1 MFNFKTT
8 YNGTVFYKNILTLL
22 KGSVLAQLI
31 PLIISPFI
39 TRLYSPKELGVL
51 ALFSSI
57 SVILGSVVNGRYE
70 QALVLVKTENEAN
83 HLTIL
88 SLFLSLVVSLLLF
101 LFFIVFT
108 PQLLNFFN
116 EPDLAFWIYLIPVVI
131 FSIGAYNTLNY
142 YELRKKHFKKISNS
156 EIYRSASFAAIQLS
170 FPLIKSGMF
179 GLLIGKLIS
188 SLIAPIYLC
197 KTSNFKIRK
206 VNTSLLLALAKRFI
220 DFPKYTNFSILL
232 NNLSIN
238 AINLLIPVL
247 YSTQL
252 LGLYSLMYKVLGA
265 PFVFLGN
272 AINQVFLEDA
282 VRQKNESGHAYKLT
296 KRMVIQLTFV
306 SVIFFGTAY
315 FIIED
320 LFAFVFS
327 EDWRMSG
334 VYAKYLIPF
343 FMFKFIAS
351 PLTSIHTAFEK
362 QKLSFTLQ
370 LIMFVLS
377 MGSLL
382 YAYIN
387 LWIFEHY
394 LLLFSVL
401 MSIFYIFRIA
411 IILRISKN
419 NMSLYE

>member
-1 MFNFKTT
+1 MVNFKIDFIDS
-8 YNGTVFYKNILTLL
+8 VFYKNILILL

-39 TRLYSPKELGVL
+39 TRLYSPKELGIL
-51 ALFSSI
+51 ALFSST

-70 QALVLVKTENEAN
+70 QALVLVKTENEAK

-88 SLFLSLVVSLLLF
+88 SLLISLVVSFILF
-101 LFFIVFT
+101 LFFIFFK
-108 PQLLNFFN
+108 PHLLDFFN
-116 EPDLAFWIYLIPVVI
+116 EPDLSFWIYLIPVVV

-142 YELRKKHFKKISNS
+142 YELRKKNFKNIANS
-156 EIYRSASFAAIQLS
+156 EIYRSTSFATIQLS
-170 FPLIKSGMF
+170 FPLLKSGLF
-179 GLLIGKLIS
+179 GLIIGKIIS
-188 SLIAPIYLC
+188 SLIAPFYLW
-197 KTSNFKIRK
+197 KVSKFEIVK
-206 VNTSLLLALAKRFI
+206 VNTSLLLILAKRFI
-220 DFPKYTNFSILL
+220 DFPKYTNLSILL
-232 NNLSIN
+232 NNLSVN

-247 YSTQL
+247 YSTSL
-252 LGLYSLMYKVLGA
+252 LGLYSLMYKVLAA
-265 PFVFLGN
+265 PFAFLGN
-272 AINQVFLEDA
+272 TINQVFLEDV
-282 VRQKNESGHAYKLT
+282 VRQKNELGQAYKLT
-296 KRMVIQLTFV
+296 KRIVIQLTLV
-306 SVIFFGTAY
+306 SILFFGGAF

-320 LFAFVFS
+320 LFAFVFG

-362 QKLSFTLQ
+362 QKLSFNLQ

-382 YAYIN
+382 YAHIK
-387 LWIFEHY
+387 LWGFEQY

-401 MSIFYIFRIA
+401 MSIFYIYRVI
-411 IILRISKN
+411 IILNIAKN
-419 NMSLYE
+419 Q

>member
-1 MFNFKTT
+1 MLNFKKSFKD
-8 YNGTVFYKNILTLL
+8 TVFYKNIFTLL
-22 KGSVLAQLI
+22 KGSVLGQLI

-39 TRLYSPKELGVL
+39 TRLYTPKELGLL
-51 ALFSSI
+51 AIFSSI

-70 QALVLVKTENEAN
+70 QALVLVKTEKEAN

-88 SLFLSLVVSLLLF
+88 SLFISLVVSLLLF
-101 LFFIVFT
+101 LLFIFFT
-108 PQLLNFFN
+108 PHLLDFFN
-116 EPDLAFWIYLIPVVI
+116 EPDLAFWIYLIPIVV

-142 YELRKKHFKKISNS
+142 YGLRKKNFKKIAYS
-156 EIYRSASFAAIQLS
+156 EIYRSTSFAAIQLS
-170 FPLIKSGMF
+170 FPLVKSGLF
-179 GLLIGKLIS
+179 GLMIGKIIS
-188 SLIAPIYLC
+188 SLIAPFYLW
-197 KTSNFKIRK
+197 KFSKFEIGK
-206 VNTSLLLALAKRFI
+206 VNSSLLLILAKRFI

-232 NNLSIN
+232 NNLSVN
-238 AINLLIPVL
+238 SINLLIPVL
-247 YSTQL
+247 YSTSL
-252 LGLYSLMYKVLGA
+252 LGLYSLMYKVLAA

-272 AINQVFLEDA
+272 TINQVFLEDA
-282 VRQKNESGHAYKLT
+282 VRQKNELGQAYKLT
-296 KRMVIQLTFV
+296 KRMVIQLALV

-315 FIIED
+315 FIVED
-320 LFAFVFS
+320 FFAFVFG

-343 FMFKFIAS
+343 FVFKFIAS

-419 NMSLYE
+419 KLA

>member
-1 MFNFKTT
+1 MVNFKTDFKDS
-8 YNGTVFYKNILTLL
+8 VFYKNILILL

-70 QALVLVKTENEAN
+70 QALVLVKTENEAK

-88 SLFLSLVVSLLLF
+88 SLLISFVVSLILF
-101 LFFIVFT
+101 LFFIFFQ
-108 PQLLNFFN
+108 PHLLDFFN
-116 EPDLAFWIYLIPVVI
+116 EPDLAFWIYLIPVVV

-142 YELRKKHFKKISNS
+142 YELRKKNFKKIANS
-156 EIYRSASFAAIQLS
+156 EIYRSTSFAAIQLS
-170 FPLIKSGMF
+170 FPLVKSGLF
-179 GLLIGKLIS
+179 GLMIGKIIS
-188 SLIAPIYLC
+188 SLIAPFYLW
-197 KTSNFKIRK
+197 KISKFEIGK
-206 VNTSLLLALAKRFI
+206 VNTSLLLILAKRFI

-232 NNLSIN
+232 NNLSVN

-247 YSTQL
+247 YSTSL
-252 LGLYSLMYKVLGA
+252 LGLYSLMYKVLAA
-265 PFVFLGN
+265 PFAFLGN
-272 AINQVFLEDA
+272 TINQVFLEDA
-282 VRQKNESGHAYKLT
+282 VRQKNELGQAYKLT
-296 KRMVIQLTFV
+296 KRMVIQLTLV

-315 FIIED
+315 FIVED
-320 LFAFVFS
+320 FFAFVFG

-343 FMFKFIAS
+343 FVFKFIAS

-382 YAYIN
+382 YAHIN

-419 NMSLYE
+419 KMS

>member
-1 MFNFKTT
+1 M
-8 YNGTVFYKNILTLL
+8 
-22 KGSVLAQLI
+22 
-31 PLIISPFI
+31 
-39 TRLYSPKELGVL
+39 
-51 ALFSSI
+51 
-57 SVILGSVVNGRYE
+57 
-70 QALVLVKTENEAN
+70 
-83 HLTIL
+83 
-88 SLFLSLVVSLLLF
+88 
-101 LFFIVFT
+101 
-108 PQLLNFFN
+108 
-116 EPDLAFWIYLIPVVI
+116 
-131 FSIGAYNTLNY
+131 
-142 YELRKKHFKKISNS
+142 
-156 EIYRSASFAAIQLS
+156 
-170 FPLIKSGMF
+170 
-179 GLLIGKLIS
+179 IGKIIS
-188 SLIAPIYLC
+188 SLIAPFYLW
-197 KTSNFKIRK
+197 KISKFEIGK
-206 VNTSLLLALAKRFI
+206 VNTSLLLILAKRFI

-232 NNLSIN
+232 NNLSVN

-247 YSTQL
+247 YSTSL
-252 LGLYSLMYKVLGA
+252 LGLYSLMYKVLAA

-272 AINQVFLEDA
+272 TINQVFLEDA
-282 VRQKNESGHAYKLT
+282 VRQKNELGQAYKLT
-296 KRMVIQLTFV
+296 KRMVIQLTLV

-315 FIIED
+315 FIVED
-320 LFAFVFS
+320 FFAFVFG

-343 FMFKFIAS
+343 FVFKFIAS

-382 YAYIN
+382 YAHIN

-419 NMSLYE
+419 NMS